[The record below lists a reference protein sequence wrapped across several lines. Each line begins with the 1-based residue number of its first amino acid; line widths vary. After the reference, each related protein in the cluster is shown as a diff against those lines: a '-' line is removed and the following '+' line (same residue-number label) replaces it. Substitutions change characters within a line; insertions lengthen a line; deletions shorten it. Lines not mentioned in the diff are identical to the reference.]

1 MAPSMRV
8 NGTKKEKRTAKEF
21 KFGLMDHYTKVTG
34 KMTKRT
40 AEDV

>member
-1 MAPSMRV
+1 MKVS
-8 NGTKKEKRTAKEF
+8 GTCKEKRTAKEF
-21 KFGLMDHYTKVTG
+21 KSGSMDHSMKAIG